1 MTVDRISSLYP
12 TLHREIKRPIYQPKH
27 EHTLAIFSPAKA
39 LLREPP
45 NDSFDIDL
53 IRTPHYLIPIGADD
67 TRAVRFEEG
76 VSTLPL
82 SKVCDAD
89 AVVAAPVMNI
99 VNFAVL
105 SLRQATAYK
114 SLFLQLLT
122 GFSQHK

>member
-1 MTVDRISSLYP
+1 MTVDHISSLYP

-82 SKVCDAD
+82 LPDDDQVAQVGVRDDALD
-89 AVVAAPVMNI
+89 QQRVER
-99 VNFAVL
+99 
-105 SLRQATAYK
+105 RQP
-114 SLFLQLLT
+114 
-122 GFSQHK
+122 

>member
-53 IRTPHYLIPIGADD
+53 IRTPHYLFRVQTLEQRNDVMLYAWVWEHGFWSTGQVPD
-67 TRAVRFEEG
+67 TNRCR
-76 VSTLPL
+76 
-82 SKVCDAD
+82 
-89 AVVAAPVMNI
+89 
-99 VNFAVL
+99 
-105 SLRQATAYK
+105 
-114 SLFLQLLT
+114 
-122 GFSQHK
+122 